1 MTLKS
6 PLSVKESLAKLEET
20 PEEMPE
26 IDAPNVPQNPFEG
39 LQMQISSIHITSEA
53 LIDLLIAFGAL
64 NLDVVQIAC
73 QNVAEF
79 DHMHEDTINVLPLR
93 LKSLK
98 KKLAEYSKS
107 QKATKGKR
115 KNA

>member
-6 PLSVKESLAKLEET
+6 PLSVKESLAKLEESH
-20 PEEMPE
+20 ENMPD
-26 IDAPNVPQNPFEG
+26 INAPSAPYNPLEG
-39 LQMQISSIHITSEA
+39 LQMQISTIHITSEA

-79 DHMHEDTINVLPLR
+79 DHMHKDTIKVLPLR